1 MLGFSNDTTF
11 QVTGP
16 FILRKFPQSQSK
28 VDTVDCGRL
37 DETLK
42 VHNNEKL
49 CIKFPRIFL

>member
-49 CIKFPRIFL
+49 CIKFPRIR